1 MLLFSSFLL
10 PNTPILQSKIQIIF
24 KNLNCFPLY
33 RMIIG
38 TAVFQLLMVGVVALK
53 GSFAAS
59 CLVLPLPV
67 VTVFFY
73 LLILQHYIRPSA
85 NLSLKAAHSLEN
97 PAPNFLQVR
106 YWERKTDDRIFSRS
120 PCFLD
125 KTRILR
131 VYWAPCGSIKTRVVS
146 MSKKDKMADRSIR
159 RRYWRVLFPLQLAD
173 RD

>member
-10 PNTPILQSKIQIIF
+10 PNTPILQSKTQIIF
-24 KNLNCFPLY
+24 KNLNRFPLY

-67 VTVFFY
+67 MTVFFY
-73 LLILQHYIRPSA
+73 LFILQHYIRPSA

-106 YWERKTDDRIFSRS
+106 
-120 PCFLD
+120 C
-125 KTRILR
+125 
-131 VYWAPCGSIKTRVVS
+131 
-146 MSKKDKMADRSIR
+146 
-159 RRYWRVLFPLQLAD
+159 
-173 RD
+173 

>member
-1 MLLFSSFLL
+1 MAPKKRRKWKFDSRAGFCSATCMLLFSSFFL
-10 PNTPILQSKIQIIF
+10 PNTPILQSKTQIIF
-24 KNLNCFPLY
+24 KNLNRFPLY

-67 VTVFFY
+67 MTVFFY
-73 LLILQHYIRPSA
+73 LFILQHYIRPSA

-106 YWERKTDDRIFSRS
+106 CWKRKTDDRIFSRPQCS
-120 PCFLD
+120 CFRTMRL
-125 KTRILR
+125 LG
-131 VYWAPCGSIKTRVVS
+131 WNGSNIFY
-146 MSKKDKMADRSIR
+146 AE
-159 RRYWRVLFPLQLAD
+159 F
-173 RD
+173 

>member
-1 MLLFSSFLL
+1 MQGFLCDLHVALFFVLL
-10 PNTPILQSKIQIIF
+10 PNTPILQSKIQLIIS
-24 KNLNCFPLY
+24 KNLNRFPLY

-73 LLILQHYIRPSA
+73 LFILQHYIRPSA

-97 PAPNFLQVR
+97 PAANFLQVR
-106 YWERKTDDRIFSRS
+106 
-120 PCFLD
+120 C
-125 KTRILR
+125 
-131 VYWAPCGSIKTRVVS
+131 
-146 MSKKDKMADRSIR
+146 
-159 RRYWRVLFPLQLAD
+159 
-173 RD
+173 

>member
-1 MLLFSSFLL
+1 MTCMLLFSSFLL
-10 PNTPILQSKIQIIF
+10 PNTPYCSPKYKLYL
-24 KNLNCFPLY
+24 KNLNRFPLY

-73 LLILQHYIRPSA
+73 LFILQHYIRPSA

-97 PAPNFLQVR
+97 PAANFLQVR
-106 YWERKTDDRIFSRS
+106 
-120 PCFLD
+120 C
-125 KTRILR
+125 
-131 VYWAPCGSIKTRVVS
+131 
-146 MSKKDKMADRSIR
+146 
-159 RRYWRVLFPLQLAD
+159 
-173 RD
+173 

>member
-1 MLLFSSFLL
+1 MCRVFFCDLHVALFFVLL
-10 PNTPILQSKIQIIF
+10 PNTPILQSKIQIIS
-24 KNLNCFPLY
+24 KNLNRFPLY

-67 VTVFFY
+67 MTVFFY
-73 LLILQHYIRPSA
+73 LFILQHYIRPSA

-97 PAPNFLQVR
+97 PAANFLQVR
-106 YWERKTDDRIFSRS
+106 CWERKTDDRIFSRS

-131 VYWAPCGSIKTRVVS
+131 VYWAAMV
-146 MSKKDKMADRSIR
+146 
-159 RRYWRVLFPLQLAD
+159 
-173 RD
+173 

>member
-1 MLLFSSFLL
+1 MQGFVLRRACCFFLRFLL

-24 KNLNCFPLY
+24 KNLNRFPLY

-38 TAVFQLLMVGVVALK
+38 TAVFQLLLVGVVALK

-73 LLILQHYIRPSA
+73 LFILQHYIRPSA

-106 YWERKTDDRIFSRS
+106 
-120 PCFLD
+120 C
-125 KTRILR
+125 
-131 VYWAPCGSIKTRVVS
+131 
-146 MSKKDKMADRSIR
+146 
-159 RRYWRVLFPLQLAD
+159 
-173 RD
+173 

>member
-24 KNLNCFPLY
+24 KNLNRFPLY

-73 LLILQHYIRPSA
+73 LFILQHYIRPSA

-106 YWERKTDDRIFSRS
+106 CLDHHV
-120 PCFLD
+120 FL
-125 KTRILR
+125 TRR
-131 VYWAPCGSIKTRVVS
+131 VYYEFIGLLWVFAPPKPSIN
-146 MSKKDKMADRSIR
+146 
-159 RRYWRVLFPLQLAD
+159 Y
-173 RD
+173 

>member
-1 MLLFSSFLL
+1 MAPKKRSKLKFESRAGFCSATCMLLFSSFLL

-24 KNLNCFPLY
+24 KNLNRFPLY
-33 RMIIG
+33 RIIE

-73 LLILQHYIRPSA
+73 LFILQHYIRPSA

-97 PAPNFLQVR
+97 PAANFLQVR
-106 YWERKTDDRIFSRS
+106 CWERKTDDPIFSRS

-131 VYWAPCGSIKTRVVS
+131 VYWAAMV
-146 MSKKDKMADRSIR
+146 
-159 RRYWRVLFPLQLAD
+159 
-173 RD
+173 